1 MEVLMQADRI
11 ALRSSS
17 APGTRLLLTLIWLAA
32 SALAAWPRAATADD
46 VPYFYVVNSGTL
58 MMAEVVARRTDDG
71 APVVLWPNYG
81 GLSQQFSIQRLP
93 RSGNPEPLQD
103 QWFLLRARHS
113 GKCLKTNGFQPGAAI
128 VQETCSG
135 DASQLWRLRPVTM
148 TAADCRIRG
157 DCFVSR
163 RTVLENYHDRGR
175 RCLDAANVQFLAPP
189 EQGEGLHAR
198 ECVTKVS
205 APNTVNQEWE
215 LVDVQNWDA
224 PFNVR

>member
-1 MEVLMQADRI
+1 MQTDR
-11 ALRSSS
+11 
-17 APGTRLLLTLIWLAA
+17 TRLLATLIL
-32 SALAAWPRAATADD
+32 SATCVLSAMPRTAVADD

-81 GLSQQFSIQRLP
+81 GPSQQFSIQRLP
-93 RSGNPEPLQD
+93 RSANPEPLQE

-135 DASQLWRLRPVTM
+135 DASQLWRLRPVVM
-148 TAADCRIRG
+148 TAAECRASG
-157 DCFVSR
+157 QCFMGR

-175 RCLDAANVQFLAPP
+175 RCLDAANVQLSAVP
-189 EQGEGLHAR
+189 EQGENLHAR
-198 ECVTKVS
+198 DCVTKFSV
-205 APNTVNQEWE
+205 PNAVNQEWE

-224 PFNVR
+224 PFNFR